1 MSKKQKMKKAN
12 MLNKLYSCAV
22 QLGLTNSSM
31 VQFGYDNDLGLYY
44 AETMDGASRI
54 FVSDKRRLELYKDGL
69 EARQQWILKDYRIPP
84 DLVSSGDTVLDV
96 GANIGELGIWARA
109 LGADYIAFEPDPTA
123 FRALQNNVVS
133 DQLYD
138 KALSDTND
146 ISEFHLST
154 AEADSSLFK
163 PIRSDK
169 SIMVRTTTLDT
180 FCDKPGAAQSIR
192 LLKVEAEGCEPEV
205 LMGAHETL
213 KIVEYI
219 AVDAGPERG
228 GENTVP
234 DVFNLL
240 AAAGFELVD
249 CFLLRGTFLFR
260 KKAALHSNIG

>member
-1 MSKKQKMKKAN
+1 MSKKKGPNPMG
-12 MLNKLYSCAV
+12 KLYSWVV
-22 QLGLTNSSM
+22 QLGSTNNSV
-31 VQFGYDNDLGLYY
+31 VQFGYDTDLQLHY
-44 AETMDGASRI
+44 AETAGGGNRI
-54 FVSDKRRLELYKDGL
+54 FVSDKKRLELYKGGL
-69 EARQQWILKDYRIPP
+69 EARQLWILKDYRIPP
-84 DLVSSGDTVLDV
+84 DLVSSGDIVLDV
-96 GANIGELGIWARA
+96 GANIGELGIWAKAR
-109 LGADYIAFEPDPTA
+109 GADYIAFEPDPTA

-133 DQLYD
+133 DKLYD
-138 KALSDTND
+138 SALSDTNG

-154 AEADSSLFK
+154 ADADSSLFK
-163 PIRSDK
+163 PNKSDE
-169 SIMVRTTTLDT
+169 SIMVRTMTLDK
-180 FCDKPGAAQSIR
+180 FCDKLGAPRSIR

-240 AAAGFELVD
+240 TAAGFELIN

-260 KKAALHSNIG
+260 NKVDL